1 LAAQQKLGLL
11 SKWWVGDSDTYSNFL
26 INSRKDIRNKKM
38 STKKINKKYLI
49 CIIAALLISCSKSN
63 TAEEAGHQVDKSL
76 DNLTQ
81 SVKKE
86 TEKAQNNIQLEKND
100 ANDIIKDSLIT
111 AHIKMT
117 LLIREGLSSGTI
129 NVSTS
134 NGLVTLSGSTSKIKD
149 AELAVNLTKSVKDVV
164 NVKNEI
170 KIIE

>member
-1 LAAQQKLGLL
+1 
-11 SKWWVGDSDTYSNFL
+11 
-26 INSRKDIRNKKM
+26 M

-100 ANDIIKDSLIT
+100 ANDIFESFDRLIIFNSQLES
-111 AHIKMT
+111 A
-117 LLIREGLSSGTI
+117 
-129 NVSTS
+129 
-134 NGLVTLSGSTSKIKD
+134 
-149 AELAVNLTKSVKDVV
+149 LACY
-164 NVKNEI
+164 
-170 KIIE
+170 